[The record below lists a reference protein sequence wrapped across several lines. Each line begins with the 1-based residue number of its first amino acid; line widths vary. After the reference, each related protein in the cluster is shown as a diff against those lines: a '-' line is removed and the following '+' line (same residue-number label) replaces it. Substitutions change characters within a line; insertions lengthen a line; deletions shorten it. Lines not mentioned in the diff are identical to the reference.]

1 MQQIGTPNEI
11 YLTPANLFVADFMG
25 SPAMN
30 LLNASVRKNGS
41 ATELHIERLHGAP
54 LVLLDAAIPDLPEKV
69 VVGIRPED
77 ITEKIEPEWEE
88 HACRIL
94 HDRRC

>member
-30 LLNASVRKNGS
+30 LSDASVHKNGS
-41 ATELHIERLHGAP
+41 ATELHIERPHGAP
-54 LVLLDAAIPDLPEKV
+54 LVLRDATIPDLPEK
-69 VVGIRPED
+69 E
-77 ITEKIEPEWEE
+77 
-88 HACRIL
+88 A
-94 HDRRC
+94 